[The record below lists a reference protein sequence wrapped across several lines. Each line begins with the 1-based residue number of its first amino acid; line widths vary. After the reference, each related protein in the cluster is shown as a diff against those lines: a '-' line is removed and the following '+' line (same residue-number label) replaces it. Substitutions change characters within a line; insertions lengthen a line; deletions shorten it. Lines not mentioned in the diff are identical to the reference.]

1 MNEKRED
8 RQKQKALE
16 AFSAFYD
23 VVEALRGENGCPWD
37 RAQTHSSLK
46 PFLIEEAYETADA
59 VTTMEN
65 GGGDE
70 DLVEELGDLLFQV
83 MLHSEIGRQED
94 AFTFADVADGIRRK
108 MIHRHPHVF
117 SDAEGRTQKKDW
129 ETLKREEKAPETPQ
143 EEMERVPH
151 CFPALLRTQKVQKKM
166 QKYDG
171 TGSDFHM
178 SVRAVRELLQRAE
191 EVGSVTDEDGG
202 AILYE
207 ISNVLRLSGI
217 NGEQALKDTLEKRL
231 RQRDEEKPV
240 HCPESQE
247 M

>member
-23 VVEALRGENGCPWD
+23 VVKALRGENGCPWD

-65 GGGDE
+65 GGGDA

-83 MLHSEIGRQED
+83 MLHSEIGRQEET
-94 AFTFADVADGIRRK
+94 FTFADVADGIRRK
-108 MIHRHPHVF
+108 MVHRHPHVF
-117 SDAEGRTQKKDW
+117 PDAEGRTQKKDW

-151 CFPALLRTQKVQKKM
+151 AEGSEKNAEVRRYRFGFPHVCPGSPGTAAESGGGRFR
-166 QKYDG
+166 DG
-171 TGSDFHM
+171 
-178 SVRAVRELLQRAE
+178 
-191 EVGSVTDEDGG
+191 
-202 AILYE
+202 
-207 ISNVLRLSGI
+207 
-217 NGEQALKDTLEKRL
+217 
-231 RQRDEEKPV
+231 
-240 HCPESQE
+240 
-247 M
+247 